1 MEEAEAGLFNMDD
14 HLGKSEDLLRF
25 FREREKELECLYQIE
40 GILKE
45 PSADLEKVC
54 SGIVDAIPSG
64 WQYPEI
70 CQAEICIGSEKYNTS
85 GLLETSWRLRAE
97 IAVNGK
103 IIGEISIYYSREM
116 PKEDVGPFIKQ
127 EKRLLETI
135 ADRLGSFIHQQKMHQ
150 AFQGSLDNGKQAGF
164 EEWQVILNLLR
175 HTDKKLFVS
184 ISQRMLIHLC
194 WTGISAAEELRSEFI
209 ESGSD
214 ASVIASTEDNIPHQR
229 RAINV
234 SEDVSDRI
242 FQIAANYYTSE
253 QIQAFL
259 QDWIQ
264 DDKLRFMVHVTNRN
278 TSLPEVIDA
287 IRRYARVAHEGIVLS
302 PANRVGVGVALIRR
316 IFSSQL
322 NYINIAKNFIHIG
335 DYFDFIDRIIYTPE
349 SQGRLGG
356 KCAGLFLA
364 KKILKKSV
372 DSSDLLREIK
382 IPKSWYITSDVIHAF
397 LRHNNLEDVVEQKYK
412 DIDQVRLEYPNVVQT
427 LKNCHFP
434 PEIVHGLSMLLDEFE
449 DKPLVIRSSSLLEDS
464 FGAAFSGKYKSLFLA
479 NQGGK
484 QERLDSLMDAIAEVY
499 ASTFGPD
506 PIEYRIERG
515 LIDFSEEMG
524 IMIQEVVGTR
534 VGDYFLPA
542 FAGVAFSKNEF
553 RWSPRIKHDDGLIR
567 IVPGLGTRAVDRTSD
582 DYPIL
587 IAPGQPGLRVNITP
601 QEIAY
606 YSPKKVDVINLKTNI
621 LETIDVKDLL
631 RMHGDEIP
639 LIDKITSVYDGQHLR
654 KTMAMNIDFEKDE
667 LAVTFEGLISDSTF
681 IRQVKEAM
689 DLLGKTLDTPVDIE
703 FAHNGKNLY
712 LLQCRPQSYSEDSAP
727 APIPKDTPEDKII
740 FSANRYISNGRVP
753 DITHIVYV
761 DPQKYSELPDK
772 ESLVKVGRAVGAL
785 NKLLPKRQFILMGP
799 GRWGSRGDIKL
810 GVNVTYSDINNT
822 AVLVEIARKKGN
834 YMPDL
839 SFGTHFFQDLVEAR
853 IRYLPLY
860 PDDNEIIFNERFLM
874 RSRNILPDV
883 LPEFTSLADTV
894 HLIDIPETTG
904 GQVLQILMNAELN
917 EALGI
922 LADPSTTVEQTEHE
936 LVDLYEPQ
944 PDNFWR
950 WRQEMARLLASQ
962 VDSARFGVE
971 GFYVFG
977 STKNASAGMGSD
989 IDILVHFRGSAEQRE
1004 ALLLWLEGWSLC
1016 LDEINF
1022 IKTGYRAG
1030 GLIDIHIV
1038 TDEDIKNETSFAIKI
1053 GAVTDAALRLSM
1065 KNGK

>member
-1 MEEAEAGLFNMDD
+1 MDD
-14 HLGKSEDLLRF
+14 HLEKSEDLLRF

-45 PSADLEKVC
+45 LGTDHEKVYT
-54 SGIVDAIPSG
+54 GIIDAIPSG

-70 CQAEICIGSEKYNTS
+70 CQAKIRIGSEKYHTP
-85 GLLETSWRLRAE
+85 GLIETPWRQRAE
-97 IAVNGK
+97 IAINGK
-103 IIGEISIYYSREM
+103 NIGEISIYYSKKM
-116 PKEDVGPFIKQ
+116 PEKDEGPFIKQ

-135 ADRLGSFIHQQKMHQ
+135 ADRLGGFIHQKQMHQ
-150 AFQGSLDNGKQAGF
+150 AFQGSFGNEEQTGLA
-164 EEWQVILNLLR
+164 EWQAILNLLR
-175 HTDKKLFVS
+175 HTDKKLFIS

-194 WTGISAAEELRSEFI
+194 WNGISAAEKLRDEFI
-209 ESGSD
+209 QGGSD
-214 ASVIASTEDNIPHQR
+214 ISIIASTEDNMPHQR
-229 RAINV
+229 QAFNI
-234 SEDVSDRI
+234 SKDMSDKI
-242 FQIAANYYTSE
+242 FQVAANYYTSE

-264 DDKLRFMVHVTNRN
+264 DDKLKFMVHATSRN
-278 TSLPEVIDA
+278 ASLSEVIDA
-287 IRRYARVAHEGIVLS
+287 IRRYAQVAHEGIVLS
-302 PANRVGVGVALIRR
+302 SANRVGVGVALIRR

-322 NYINIAKNFIHIG
+322 NYINIAKKFIHIE
-335 DYFDFIDRIIYTPE
+335 DYFDLIDRIIYTSE

-382 IPKSWYITSDVIHAF
+382 TPKSWYITSDVIHAF
-397 LRHNNLEDVVEQKYK
+397 LRYNNLDDVVEQKYK

-434 PEIVHGLSMLLDEFE
+434 PEVVQGLSMLLDEFE

-479 NQGGK
+479 NQGSK
-484 QERLDSLMDAIAEVY
+484 QARLDSLMDAIAEVY

-506 PIEYRIERG
+506 PIEYRSERG

-534 VGDYFLPA
+534 VGDYFFPA

-601 QEIAY
+601 EEIAY
-606 YSPKKVDVINLKTNI
+606 YSPKKADVINLKTNTF
-621 LETIDVKDLL
+621 ETIAVKDLL
-631 RMHGDEIP
+631 RMHGDEMP
-639 LIDKITSVYDGQHLR
+639 LIDKITSVYDGHHLR
-654 KTMAMNIDFEKDE
+654 RPIAMNIDFEKDE
-667 LAVTFEGLISDSTF
+667 LAVTFEGLINDSIF
-681 IRQVKEAM
+681 IQQVKGVIN
-689 DLLGKTLDTPVDIE
+689 LLENTLDTPVDIE
-703 FAHNGKNLY
+703 FAHDGKNFY
-712 LLQCRPQSYSEDSAP
+712 LLQCRPQSYSEYRAP
-727 APIPKDTPEDKII
+727 APIPKDTHEEKII
-740 FSANRYISNGRVP
+740 FSANRYISNGRVQ

-772 ESLVKVGRAVGAL
+772 ESLVKVGRTVGAL

-822 AVLVEIARKKGN
+822 AVLIEIARKKGK

-860 PDDNEIIFNERFLM
+860 PDDKDIIFNERFLM
-874 RSRNILPDV
+874 RSTNILPDV
-883 LPEFTSLADTV
+883 IPEFASLADTV
-894 HLIDIPETTG
+894 RLIDIPEVTG

-922 LADPSTTVEQTEHE
+922 LTDPASIGELVEHE
-936 LVDLYEPQ
+936 LVNLYESQ
-944 PDNFWR
+944 PENYWI
-950 WRQEMARLLASQ
+950 WRQEMVKLVASQ
-962 VDSARFGVE
+962 VDPARFGVE

-989 IDILVHFRGSAEQRE
+989 IDILIHFRGSDEQQE
-1004 ALLLWLEGWSLC
+1004 NLLLWLEGWSLC
-1016 LDEINF
+1016 LDEINY
-1022 IKTGYRAG
+1022 IKTGYRTG
-1030 GLIDIHIV
+1030 GLIDAHIV
-1038 TDEDIKNETSFAIKI
+1038 TDEDIKNETSYAIKI
-1053 GAVTDAALRLSM
+1053 GAVTDAALRLPM

>member
-1 MEEAEAGLFNMDD
+1 ME
-14 HLGKSEDLLRF
+14 KSEDLLRF

-45 PSADLEKVC
+45 LGTDHEKVYT
-54 SGIVDAIPSG
+54 GIIDAIPSG

-70 CQAEICIGSEKYNTS
+70 CQAKIRIGSEKYHTP
-85 GLLETSWRLRAE
+85 GLIETPWRQRAE
-97 IAVNGK
+97 IAINGK
-103 IIGEISIYYSREM
+103 NIGEISIYYSKKM
-116 PKEDVGPFIKQ
+116 PEKDEGPFIKQ

-135 ADRLGSFIHQQKMHQ
+135 ADRLGGFIHQKQMHQ
-150 AFQGSLDNGKQAGF
+150 AFQGSFGNEEQTGLA
-164 EEWQVILNLLR
+164 EWQAILNLLR
-175 HTDKKLFVS
+175 HTDKKLFIS

-194 WTGISAAEELRSEFI
+194 WNGISAAEKLRDEFI
-209 ESGSD
+209 QGGSD
-214 ASVIASTEDNIPHQR
+214 ISIIASTEDNMPHQR
-229 RAINV
+229 QAFNI
-234 SEDVSDRI
+234 SKDMSDKI
-242 FQIAANYYTSE
+242 FQVAANYYTSE

-264 DDKLRFMVHVTNRN
+264 DDKLKFMVHATSRN
-278 TSLPEVIDA
+278 ASLSEVIDA
-287 IRRYARVAHEGIVLS
+287 IRRYAQVAHEGIVLS
-302 PANRVGVGVALIRR
+302 SANRVGVGVALIRR

-322 NYINIAKNFIHIG
+322 NYINIAKKFIHIE
-335 DYFDFIDRIIYTPE
+335 DYFDLIDRIIYTSE

-382 IPKSWYITSDVIHAF
+382 TPKSWYITSDVIHAF
-397 LRHNNLEDVVEQKYK
+397 LRYNNLDDVVEQKYK

-434 PEIVHGLSMLLDEFE
+434 PEVVQGLSMLLDEFE

-479 NQGGK
+479 NQGSK
-484 QERLDSLMDAIAEVY
+484 QARLDSLMDAIAEVY

-506 PIEYRIERG
+506 PIEYRSERG

-534 VGDYFLPA
+534 VGDYFFPA

-601 QEIAY
+601 EEIAY
-606 YSPKKVDVINLKTNI
+606 YSPKKADVINLKTNTF
-621 LETIDVKDLL
+621 ETIAVKDLL
-631 RMHGDEIP
+631 RMHGDEMP
-639 LIDKITSVYDGQHLR
+639 LIDKITSVYDGHHLR
-654 KTMAMNIDFEKDE
+654 RPIAMNIDFEKDE
-667 LAVTFEGLISDSTF
+667 LAVTFEGLINDSIF
-681 IRQVKEAM
+681 IQQVKGVIN
-689 DLLGKTLDTPVDIE
+689 LLENTLDTPVDIE
-703 FAHNGKNLY
+703 FAHDGKNFY
-712 LLQCRPQSYSEDSAP
+712 LLQCRPQSYSEYRAP
-727 APIPKDTPEDKII
+727 APIPKDTHEEKII
-740 FSANRYISNGRVP
+740 FSANRYISNGRVQ

-772 ESLVKVGRAVGAL
+772 ESLVKVGRTVGAL

-822 AVLVEIARKKGN
+822 AVLIEIARKKGK

-860 PDDNEIIFNERFLM
+860 PDDKDIIFNERFLM
-874 RSRNILPDV
+874 RSTNILPDV
-883 LPEFTSLADTV
+883 IPEFASLADTV
-894 HLIDIPETTG
+894 RLIDIPEVTG

-922 LADPSTTVEQTEHE
+922 LTDPASIGELVEHE
-936 LVDLYEPQ
+936 LVNLYESQ
-944 PDNFWR
+944 PENYWI
-950 WRQEMARLLASQ
+950 WRQEMVKLVASQ
-962 VDSARFGVE
+962 VDPARFGVE

-989 IDILVHFRGSAEQRE
+989 IDILIHFRGSDEQQE
-1004 ALLLWLEGWSLC
+1004 NLLLWLEGWSLC
-1016 LDEINF
+1016 LDEINY
-1022 IKTGYRAG
+1022 IKTGYRTG
-1030 GLIDIHIV
+1030 GLIDAHIV
-1038 TDEDIKNETSFAIKI
+1038 TDEDIKNETSYAIKI
-1053 GAVTDAALRLSM
+1053 GAVTDAALRLPM

>member
-1 MEEAEAGLFNMDD
+1 ME
-14 HLGKSEDLLRF
+14 KSEDLLRF
-25 FREREKELECLYQIE
+25 FREREKELECLYLIE

-45 PSADLEKVC
+45 PGTDLEKVYT
-54 SGIVDAIPSG
+54 GIIDTIPSG

-70 CQAEICIGSEKYNTS
+70 CQAKICVGAEKYHTP
-85 GLLETSWRLRAE
+85 GLTETSWRQRAE

-103 IIGEISIYYSREM
+103 NIGEISIYYSKEM
-116 PKEDVGPFIKQ
+116 PEKDEGPFIRQ

-135 ADRLGSFIHQQKMHQ
+135 ADRLGSFIHQQQMQQ
-150 AFQGSLDNGKQAGF
+150 AFQGSPGNNEQAGLV
-164 EEWQVILNLLR
+164 EWRVILNLLR
-175 HTDKKLFVS
+175 HTDKKLFIN
-184 ISQRMLIHLC
+184 ISQKMLIHLC
-194 WTGISAAEELRSEFI
+194 WNGISAAEKLRDELIR
-209 ESGSD
+209 SGSD
-214 ASVIASTEDNIPHQR
+214 ISVIASTEDNMPHQR
-229 RAINV
+229 RALNV
-234 SEDVSDRI
+234 SEDISDKI
-242 FQIAANYYTSE
+242 FRIAANYYTGE

-264 DDKLRFMVHVTNRN
+264 DDKLKFMVHVTNRN

-287 IRRYARVAHEGIVLS
+287 IRRYAHVAHEGIELS
-302 PANRVGVGVALIRR
+302 PANRVGVRVALIRR

-322 NYINIAKNFIHIG
+322 NYINIAKNFIHIE
-335 DYFDFIDRIIYTPE
+335 DYFDLIDRIIYTSE

-372 DSSDLLREIK
+372 DSNDLLREIK

-397 LRHNNLEDVVEQKYK
+397 LRHNNLDDVVEQKYK
-412 DIDQVRLEYPNVVQT
+412 DIDQVRLEYPNVIQT

-434 PEIVHGLSMLLDEFE
+434 PEIVQGLSMLLDEFE

-479 NQGGK
+479 NQGSK

-506 PIEYRIERG
+506 PIEYRTERG

-524 IMIQEVVGTR
+524 IMIQEVVGTQ

-601 QEIAY
+601 EEIAY
-606 YSPKKVDVINLKTNI
+606 YSPKKADVINLKTNT
-621 LETIDVKDLL
+621 LETIDMNDLL
-631 RMHGDEIP
+631 RMHGDEMP
-639 LIDKITSVYDGQHLR
+639 LVDKITSVYDGHHLR
-654 KTMAMNIDFEKDE
+654 RPMAMNIDFEKDE
-667 LAVTFEGLISDSTF
+667 LAVTFEGLINDTTF
-681 IRQVKEAM
+681 IQQVKGVIE
-689 DLLGKTLDTPVDIE
+689 LLEKTLDTPVDIE
-703 FAHNGKNLY
+703 FAHDGKNLY
-712 LLQCRPQSYSEDSAP
+712 LLQCRPQSYAEDSAP
-727 APIPKDTPEDKII
+727 APIPRDTPEENIV
-740 FSANRYISNGRVP
+740 FSATRYISNGRVP

-772 ESLVKVGRAVGAL
+772 DSLVKVGRVVGIL

-822 AVLVEIARKKGN
+822 AVLIEIARKKGN

-839 SFGTHFFQDLVEAR
+839 SFGTHFFQDLVEAK

-860 PDDNEIIFNERFLM
+860 PDDKDIIFNECFLM
-874 RSRNILPDV
+874 RSNNILPEV
-883 LPEFTSLADTV
+883 IPEFASLADTV

-922 LADPSTTVEQTEHE
+922 LTDPASAGESVEQE
-936 LVDLYEPQ
+936 LVDLYQPQ
-944 PDNFWR
+944 PEKYWIWR
-950 WRQEMARLLASQ
+950 KEMITLVASQ
-962 VDSARFGVE
+962 MDPARFGVE

-989 IDILVHFRGSAEQRE
+989 IDILIHFRGSDEQRDE
-1004 ALLLWLEGWSLC
+1004 LLLWLEGWSLC
-1016 LDEINF
+1016 LDEINY

-1038 TDEDIKNETSFAIKI
+1038 TDEDIKNETSYAIKI
-1053 GAVTDAALRLSM
+1053 GAVTDAALRLPM
-1065 KNGK
+1065 KSGK

>member
-1 MEEAEAGLFNMDD
+1 MDD
-14 HLGKSEDLLRF
+14 NLEKSEDLLRF
-25 FREREKELECLYQIE
+25 FREREKELECLYLIE

-45 PSADLEKVC
+45 PGTDLEKVYT
-54 SGIVDAIPSG
+54 GIIDAIPSG

-70 CQAEICIGSEKYNTS
+70 CQAKICVGSEKYHTP
-85 GLLETSWRLRAE
+85 GLIETSWRQRAK

-103 IIGEISIYYSREM
+103 NIGEISIYYSKEM
-116 PKEDVGPFIKQ
+116 PEKDDGPFIRQ

-150 AFQGSLDNGKQAGF
+150 AFQGSTGNEEQNGLV
-164 EEWQVILNLLR
+164 EWRVIFNLLR
-175 HTDKKLFVS
+175 RTDKKLFID
-184 ISQRMLIHLC
+184 ISQKMLIHLC
-194 WTGISAAEELRSEFI
+194 WNGISAAEELRDELI
-209 ESGSD
+209 RGGSD
-214 ASVIASTEDNIPHQR
+214 MSTTASTEDNMPHQR
-229 RAINV
+229 RALKI
-234 SEDVSDRI
+234 SEDISDRI
-242 FQIAANYYTSE
+242 FQIAANYYTGE
-253 QIQAFL
+253 QIQEFL
-259 QDWIQ
+259 QEWIQ
-264 DDKLRFMVHVTNRN
+264 DDKLKFMVHVTSRN

-287 IRRYARVAHEGIVLS
+287 IRKYAHVAQEGIVLS
-302 PANRVGVGVALIRR
+302 PANRVGVCVALIRR

-322 NYINIAKNFIHIG
+322 NYINIAKNFIHIE
-335 DYFDFIDRIIYTPE
+335 DYFDLIDRTIYTAE

-364 KKILKKSV
+364 KKILKKSA
-372 DSSDLLREIK
+372 DSNDLLREIK

-397 LRHNNLEDVVEQKYK
+397 LRHNNLDDVVEQKYK

-479 NQGGK
+479 NQGSK

-506 PIEYRIERG
+506 PIEYRTERG

-567 IVPGLGTRAVDRTSD
+567 LVPGLGTRAVDRTSD

-601 QEIAY
+601 EEIAY
-606 YSPKKVDVINLKTNI
+606 YSPKKADVINLKTNT
-621 LETIDVKDLL
+621 LETIDMKDLL
-631 RMHGDEIP
+631 RMHGDEMP
-639 LIDKITSVYDGQHLR
+639 LIDKIASVYDGHHLR
-654 KTMAMNIDFEKDE
+654 RPMAMNVDFEKDE
-667 LAVTFEGLISDSTF
+667 LAVTFEGLINDATF
-681 IRQVKEAM
+681 VKQVKGVL
-689 DLLGKTLDTPVDIE
+689 DLLEKTLDTPVDIE
-703 FAHNGKNLY
+703 FAHDGKNFY
-712 LLQCRPQSYSEDSAP
+712 LLQCRPQSYAEDSAP
-727 APIPKDTPEDKII
+727 APIPKDTPEEDIV

-772 ESLVKVGRAVGAL
+772 DSLNKVGRAVGAL

-822 AVLVEIARKKGN
+822 AVLIEIARKKGN

-860 PDDNEIIFNERFLM
+860 PDDKDIIFNERFLM
-874 RSRNILPDV
+874 RSTNILAEV
-883 LPEFTSLADTV
+883 VPEFASLADTV
-894 HLIDIPETTG
+894 RLIDIPETTG
-904 GQVLQILMNAELN
+904 GQVLQILMNADLN

-922 LADPSTTVEQTEHE
+922 LTDPASAGEAIEHE
-936 LVDLYEPQ
+936 LVSLYEPHAE
-944 PDNFWR
+944 NFWL
-950 WRQEMARLLASQ
+950 WRQEMARLVASQ
-962 VDSARFGVE
+962 VDPARFGVE

-989 IDILVHFRGSAEQRE
+989 IDILIHFRGSDEQRGE
-1004 ALLLWLEGWSLC
+1004 LLLWLEGWSLC
-1016 LDEINF
+1016 LDEINY

-1038 TDEDIKNETSFAIKI
+1038 TDQDIEDETSYAIKI
-1053 GAVTDAALRLSM
+1053 GAVTDAALRLPM
-1065 KNGK
+1065 KDGR

>member
-1 MEEAEAGLFNMDD
+1 MDD
-14 HLGKSEDLLRF
+14 SSRKSEDLLRF

-45 PSADLEKVC
+45 PGADLENVYT
-54 SGIVDAIPSG
+54 GIIDAIPFG

-70 CQAEICIGSEKYNTS
+70 CQAEIHIGSKRFHS
-85 GLLETSWRLRAE
+85 PGLIETPWRQRAE
-97 IAVNGK
+97 ITVSGK

-116 PKEDVGPFIKQ
+116 PEEDEGPFIKQ
-127 EKRLLETI
+127 ENRLLETI
-135 ADRLGSFIHQQKMHQ
+135 ADRLGGFIHQQKIHQ
-150 AFQGSLDNGKQAGF
+150 VFQEDPGNGEQAGLV
-164 EEWQVILNLLR
+164 EWQVIFNLLSR
-175 HTDKKLFVS
+175 TDKKLFVS

-194 WTGISAAEELRSEFI
+194 WKGISAAEELRDELIQGGPDVSI
-209 ESGSD
+209 S
-214 ASVIASTEDNIPHQR
+214 ASIEDNIPHQR
-229 RAINV
+229 RALNI
-234 SEDVSDRI
+234 SEDISDKI
-242 FQIAANYYTSE
+242 FKIASIYYSSE
-253 QIQAFL
+253 QIQTFL

-264 DDKLRFMVHVTNRN
+264 DDKLKFMVHATSRN
-278 TSLPEVIDA
+278 KSLPEVIDA
-287 IRRYARVAHEGIVLS
+287 IRRYAHVAHEGIVLS
-302 PANRVGVGVALIRR
+302 QADRVGVGVALIRR
-316 IFSSQL
+316 ICSSQL
-322 NYINIAKNFIHIG
+322 SYINIAKNFIHIE
-335 DYFDFIDRIIYTPE
+335 DYFDLVDKILYTSE

-356 KCAGLFLA
+356 KFAGLFLA
-364 KKILKKSV
+364 KKILKKSA

-382 IPKSWYITSDVIHAF
+382 IPKGWYITSDVIHAF
-397 LRHNNLEDVVEQKYK
+397 LRHNNLDDVVEQKYK
-412 DIDQVRLEYPNVVQT
+412 DIEQVRLEYPNMVQT

-434 PEIVHGLSMLLDEFE
+434 PEIVQGLSMLLDEFE

-479 NQGGK
+479 NQGSK

-506 PIEYRIERG
+506 PIEYRSERG

-534 VGDYFLPA
+534 IGDYFLPA
-542 FAGVAFSKNEF
+542 FAGVAFSRNEF

-601 QEIAY
+601 EEIAY
-606 YSPKKVDVINLKTNI
+606 YSPKKADVINLKTNT
-621 LETIDVKDLL
+621 LETIAVKDLL
-631 RMHGDEIP
+631 RMHGDEMP
-639 LIDKITSVYDGQHLR
+639 LIDKITSVYDGHHLR
-654 KTMAMNIDFEKDE
+654 RPMAMNVDFEKDE
-667 LAVTFEGLISDSTF
+667 LAVTFEGLIGDSTF
-681 IRQVKEAM
+681 VRQVKGAM
-689 DLLGKTLDTPVDIE
+689 DLLEKTLDTPVDIE
-703 FAHNGKNLY
+703 FAHDGKNLY

-727 APIPKDTPEDKII
+727 TPIPKDTPEEKIV

-753 DITHIVYV
+753 DISHIVYV

-772 ESLVKVGRAVGAL
+772 EALVKVGRAVGAL

-822 AVLVEIARKKGN
+822 AVLIEIARKKGN

-860 PDDNEIIFNERFLM
+860 PDDKDIIFNERFLM
-874 RSRNILPDV
+874 RSTNILPDV
-883 LPEFTSLADTV
+883 IPEFASLADTV

-904 GQVLQILMNAELN
+904 GQVLQLLMNAELN

-922 LADPSTTVEQTEHE
+922 LTDPGTAAESVEHE
-936 LVDLYEPQ
+936 LVNLYELQ

-962 VDSARFGVE
+962 VDPARFGVE
-971 GFYVFG
+971 AFYVFG

-989 IDILVHFRGSAEQRE
+989 IDILIHFRGSDEQRE
-1004 ALLLWLEGWSLC
+1004 DLLLWLEGWSLC
-1016 LDEINF
+1016 LDEINY
-1022 IKTGYRAG
+1022 IKTGYRTG